1 MNRMKMFML
10 TGTLIGFLLGIALGL
25 AGRADWPSIFLHATV
40 AAAALGW
47 LMRWWGG
54 VWLRGWQTSCEQRR
68 LAEAVARQQAQSTL
82 TPKK

>member
-10 TGTLIGFLLGIALGL
+10 TGTLIGFLLGIALGI

-40 AAAALGW
+40 AAATLGW

-54 VWLRGWQTSCEQRR
+54 VWLRGLRTSCEQRR
-68 LAEAVARQQAQSTL
+68 LAEAVARQQPHSTSAQN
-82 TPKK
+82 K